1 MPRNRSAPE
10 DAATARRILL
20 DGLARDARGS
30 ELLGELEPLQ
40 ARFLPVHLALLLI
53 HPGRPAGY
61 PVRQDRFSLAYRLVI
76 ERSFA

>member
-1 MPRNRSAPE
+1 MTSERALHEQDVPVGAARTGVHSAGI
-10 DAATARRILL
+10 D
-20 DGLARDARGS
+20 DFQGV
-30 ELLGELEPLQ
+30 
-40 ARFLPVHLALLLI
+40 PVHLALLLI